1 MVSEPLLKK
10 LASNKAL
17 TFIYKG
23 FTKTDF
29 SKPFFLPTNLMK
41 NFLSLFLSLFAFTGI
56 GQTYTEIFKAAAFDR
71 SEEDRMGYSVDISG
85 NYAIIGAYGDDYGE
99 FDPNMG
105 AAYIFEKTGI
115 EDWAFV
121 QKINNADQDDYDRFG
136 WSVAIDGNFAVVGA
150 YGEDHDVEDGDL
162 LSKAGS
168 AYIFERDDEGVWNE
182 VQKIVAADRDTSD
195 EFGWTVDISGTTI
208 IVGAHQEGH
217 DEVGEDFIFKSGS
230 VYVFDQG
237 DDGVWTETQK
247 VVAWD
252 RQADSGG
259 GDENLDIWHYQDID
273 YGDLFG
279 CSIGLSGD
287 YMIVGAH
294 NGDYNADGVAGINQA
309 GAAYIFKR
317 NEGVWEP
324 DQKVVAT
331 IRAGWDRYGYSVAI
345 DSNVAVVG
353 AKAEDHSEFEGAFL
367 QNAGSAYIY
376 TRDESGFWNVQ
387 KIDAS
392 DRDVGDHFGIEV
404 ALENNY
410 MVVGAEA
417 HNYDEDGLD
426 ELQNAGAAYIFEK
439 DDEGVWEEIQKIDAS
454 DRDSL
459 DLFADAVAI
468 SEHTILIGAWQQDL
482 DAASMNY
489 LEDAGAAYFFSSL
502 LCTSESYEQTVNLC
516 AGETI
521 EVGLS
526 VYSETG
532 IYIDT
537 LKNTDACDSIVT
549 TDLTV
554 MPFLAVE
561 ETVNLCFGE
570 TYTIGESTY
579 SESGTY
585 VDTLAS
591 EMGCDSTIT
600 TYLEITEE
608 LITEQSIEICPGE
621 SVLVGESVYTEAGTY
636 TDVLES
642 IGLCDSTVTTT
653 VTLTTEMDL
662 SLDLSDLPNLT
673 SNEPAAG
680 STTYQ
685 WITCD
690 PFAVIDGATSQTLE
704 LEEDGTYAVIIE
716 KDFCTDTSD
725 CISISNLSTQHYSSN
740 QIVLYPNP
748 GHDVIT
754 LELNGILGS
763 ATALILL
770 NNLGQIVYTQ
780 DVITE
785 MIQLELGHLT
795 AGTYIL
801 QIKNETQVFT
811 QQLILK

>member
-1 MVSEPLLKK
+1 MKPI
-10 LASNKAL
+10 L
-17 TFIYKG
+17 TFVLTTFY
-23 FTKTDF
+23 
-29 SKPFFLPTNLMK
+29 
-41 NFLSLFLSLFAFTGI
+41 FLSYS
-56 GQTYTEIFKAAAFDR
+56 QTYSEIFKAAAFDR
-71 SEEDRMGYSVDISG
+71 SEEDRMGYAVDISG
-85 NYAIIGAYGDDYGE
+85 NYAIIGAYGDDYG
-99 FDPNMG
+99 DLNPNMG

-121 QKINNADQDDYDRFG
+121 QKINNSDQDDYDRFG
-136 WSVAIDGNFAVVGA
+136 WSVAIDGNYAVVGA
-150 YGEDHDVEDGDL
+150 YGEDHDVDDGDL

-217 DEVGEDFIFKSGS
+217 DEAGEEFIFKSGS
-230 VYVFDQG
+230 VYVFDRG
-237 DDGVWTETQK
+237 VDGVWSQSQK

-259 GDENLDIWHYQDID
+259 GDETLDVWHYQDID

-294 NGDYNADGVAGINQA
+294 NGDYNADGFGGINQA

-317 NEGVWEP
+317 NDGFWEA

-331 IRAGWDRYGYSVAI
+331 IRSGWDRYGYSVAI

-376 TRDESGFWNVQ
+376 TRDETGFWDVQ

-404 ALENNY
+404 AVEDNY

-417 HNYDEDGLD
+417 HNYDEDGLA

-439 DDEGVWEEIQKIDAS
+439 DADGLWEEIQKIDAS

-482 DAASMNY
+482 DSASMNF

-502 LCTSESYEQTVNLC
+502 LCSAESYEQTVDLC
-516 AGETI
+516 AGETFEI
-521 EVGLS
+521 GLS
-526 VYSETG
+526 VYTESG

-537 LKNTDACDSIVT
+537 LLNIDACDSIVT
-549 TDLTV
+549 TSLTV
-554 MPFLAVE
+554 MPVY
-561 ETVNLCFGE
+561 ETETTISLCAGE
-570 TYTIGESTY
+570 TYTIGDSTY
-579 SESGTY
+579 TESGTY
-585 VDTLAS
+585 SNILTTEL
-591 EMGCDSTIT
+591 GCDSTVIT
-600 TYLEITEE
+600 FLEIDEE
-608 LITEQSIEICPGE
+608 ILVEQSFEICPGE
-621 SVLVGESVYTEAGTY
+621 TIFVGESAYTNDGIY

-642 IGLCDSTVTTT
+642 ASFCDSTVVTTIT
-653 VTLTTEMDL
+653 FTTEIDL
-662 SLDLSDLPNLT
+662 SIDMSDLPQLT
-673 SNEPAAG
+673 SNEPTG
-680 STTYQ
+680 ETVGYQ
-685 WITCD
+685 WILCD
-690 PFAVIDGATSQTLE
+690 PFTLIDGATDQTFTP
-704 LEEDGTYAVIIE
+704 EEDGTYAVIVT
-716 KDFCTDTSD
+716 KDICSDTSD
-725 CISISNLSTQHYSSN
+725 CFEVVNLSLPTNPLMQ
-740 QIVLYPNP
+740 VLLYPNP
-748 GHDVIT
+748 SSDVIT
-754 LELNGILGS
+754 LEIENG
-763 ATALILL
+763 
-770 NNLGQIVYTQ
+770 NNFLSEIVIYNSVGQIVQTAKTNSKKTQ
-780 DVITE
+780 IPVAN
-785 MIQLELGHLT
+785 L
-795 AGTYIL
+795 ARGTYIF
-801 QIKNETQVFT
+801 QIKNAATTHSIPLV
-811 QQLILK
+811 IY